1 MERKNSSIFLMV
13 VGVVFVVLA
22 GAIFVTTTW
31 RYLPE
36 WGKDVLLLL
45 TSLGLF
51 AGSVKAEKCGN
62 LNKTEKV
69 LFYLG
74 TAFAGFFTISAMN
87 HLDNLIDFSTTLDLQ
102 MEFSYLAGAGIV
114 MFIPSLIKF
123 LIDGNAF
130 ELNTAIAFENAV
142 LLFSC
147 AAVETSLETYI
158 LLFGGNVLAL
168 AIADYFATTRMMRNE
183 NVKLSIRVWYIIQFV
198 QFAGMTM
205 LTGFS
210 SDWLFDEM
218 FPVLTAL
225 ICVIATGLT
234 YYAEETTI
242 FRVLNSFSIMWFV
255 AMLVN
260 GICSMISQDVTF
272 STMAVIIF
280 AVNLVLSVVLFRKEM
295 IYTQLAI
302 GIAAPVI
309 QVLAYG
315 ITSIWCGS
323 SEWNETY
330 YPYSFL
336 LAAGILAFMFRKRAL
351 DGLYETEER
360 NYMLAAALQVLVGI
374 QVFTASKVYG
384 LNVMSFYVIVCIGLV
399 TLTLF
404 LRNKTAKA
412 VIRTAACVPGYLAGL
427 TQSYVE
433 INSAYKMEWAA
444 LLMGIII
451 VLLGIIWYDKKEGAK
466 TAQFVLTCCVLGT
479 LLLNNLVN
487 YNCGIVNVLIL
498 GVTGVVILVA
508 AVIKESKRYAIAST
522 VTLIIM
528 ALYITRAFWLSI
540 AWWVYLFVAGVA
552 LIVFAIK
559 KEREA

>member
-13 VGVVFVVLA
+13 VGVVFVILA

-45 TSLGLF
+45 ASLGLF

-62 LNKTEKV
+62 LDKTEKV

-87 HLDNLIDFSTTLDLQ
+87 HLDNLIEFTTFFDLQ
-102 MEFSYLAGAGIV
+102 MEVSYLAGASVV
-114 MFIPSLIKF
+114 MFLPSLIKF
-123 LIDGNAF
+123 LVDGNAF
-130 ELNTAIAFENAV
+130 ELNTAIAFENAI
-142 LLFSC
+142 LLFGC
-147 AAVETSLETYI
+147 AAVETDIETYI

-168 AIADYFATTRMMRNE
+168 AIADYFATTRMLRNE
-183 NVKLSIRVWYIIQFV
+183 NVKLSIRIWYIIQLI
-198 QFAGMTM
+198 QFAGLTM
-205 LTGFS
+205 LTGFG
-210 SDWLFDEM
+210 SDCLFAEM

-225 ICVIATGLT
+225 ICVMVTSLS

-242 FRVLNSFSIMWFV
+242 FRVLNSFSIMWFS
-255 AMLVN
+255 AMLVK
-260 GICSMISQDVTF
+260 GICGMMSQDVAF
-272 STMAVIIF
+272 SVIVVIIF
-280 AVNLVLSVVLFRKEM
+280 AVNLILSVVLLRKEM

-302 GIAAPVI
+302 GIAAPVM
-309 QVLAYG
+309 QVLTYG
-315 ITSIWCGS
+315 ISGMWCGR
-323 SEWNETY
+323 SEWNEPY

-336 LAAGILAFMFRKRAL
+336 LAAGILALMFRKRAVE
-351 DGLYETEER
+351 GLYETEER
-360 NYMLAAALQVLVGI
+360 NYMLAAALQFLVGI

-384 LNVMSFYVIVCIGLV
+384 LNAMSFYVIVCIGLV

-404 LRNKTAKA
+404 LKNKTAKA
-412 VIRTAACVPGYLAGL
+412 VIRTVACVPGFLAGL

-433 INSAYKMEWAA
+433 ISNAYKMEWAA

-498 GVTGVVILVA
+498 GIVGIIILVA

-522 VTLIIM
+522 VTLILM
-528 ALYITRAFWLSI
+528 ALYITRAFWLNI